1 MSSSQPASPPEWA
14 RDVALT
20 IVEQLGG
27 VESLRLMLGASIQLE
42 LDYDPALGAG
52 LLVTGI
58 DMTEVGGRATA
69 FRVRLAPSDTYD
81 VEVFEGAKG
90 NLALIDSVDDIYSD
104 MLIECVERRTG
115 YSLTSPFRPSGA
127 RRMQAHAP

>member
-27 VESLRLMLGASIQLE
+27 AQSLRLMLGASIRFE
-42 LDYDPALGAG
+42 VDYDPARGAG

-58 DMTEVGGRATA
+58 DMAEVGGRTTA

-81 VEVFEGAKG
+81 VEVFEGARG
-90 NLALIDSVDDIYSD
+90 NLTLIDSVDDIYSD
-104 MLIECVERRTG
+104 MLIECLERRTG
-115 YSLTSPFRPSGA
+115 YSLASPFRSSGA